1 MAEPSAV
8 IINFINC
15 NDLISLVTLSTLN
28 TLRIR
33 TALNALNE
41 LPDPVRKIISKRE
54 RLTIKASKIFIL
66 SATYSDK
73 P

>member
-1 MAEPSAV
+1 MAEPNAV
-8 IINFINC
+8 IINFMNF
-15 NDLISLVTLSTLN
+15 NDLISLVTLSTLK

-33 TALNALNE
+33 TARNALNE

-54 RLTIKASKIFIL
+54 RHTMNASKIFIL
-66 SATYSDK
+66 SATYSDN